1 MVQWGHSIH
10 VKYVVVYDIVQW
22 DHYRYGKRLLVY
34 CTVQWNHS
42 ICVK

>member
-1 MVQWGHSIH
+1 MVQWGHFVH